1 MGEHNRY
8 KAGGLG
14 TGNVGGHDKSQ
25 ARGIRDWKCGRTL
38 GSIVRCN
45 DIAEWGV
52 RLWRAMGIDRLTW
65 MVELMWISSGDG
77 KRR

>member
-1 MGEHNRY
+1 MIDTR
-8 KAGGLG
+8 
-14 TGNVGGHDKSQ
+14 Q
-25 ARGIRDWKCGRTL
+25 GIRDWKCGRTL
-38 GSIVRCN
+38 GSIVRFN